1 MKTVKIIIAAA
12 LLAIPLSLGAQ
23 TKAETSLY
31 GKTVKKFS
39 IKAAD
44 KFLKKYPNSVYA
56 PKVLHLKDSVMMAE
70 YMAANVST
78 ISPDAAMAVAGNAVV

>member
-1 MKTVKIIIAAA
+1 MKTLKIIIAAA
-12 LLAIPLSLGAQ
+12 LLVLPLSLGAQ

-31 GKTVKKFS
+31 GKTIRKFS

-56 PKVLHLKDSVMMAE
+56 TKVLHLKDSVMMAE

-78 ISPDAAMAVAGNAVV
+78 